1 MITMENANINDIIVL
16 IVIGSDLNIY
26 VNTLNTNIP
35 HTKEMNRVGQNS
47 PLNPLTAI
55 AVASMNTQDTGIPNN
70 INRYL
75 YCLAQGHRMDPLI

>member
-1 MITMENANINDIIVL
+1 MITIRNANINDIIVL

-47 PLNPLTAI
+47 PLNPLTEI
-55 AVASMNTQDTGIPNN
+55 AVASMNTHDTGIPNN
-70 INRYL
+70 INKYL